1 MEATMPVTRRFLLG
15 LVVLSA
21 FAAAA
26 LADEG
31 TLPPQRSQGSV
42 TYVSGGIGKD
52 ESDAMKEAASRY
64 SLAIE
69 MASPASPRAEY
80 VADVKIDIRDQRGA
94 TVLSTISDGP
104 ILLANL
110 PPGRYTVNA
119 TKNGA
124 SQQRDIVVG
133 SGARPRVM
141 FSFSEPN

>member
-1 MEATMPVTRRFLLG
+1 MPATGQSLLG
-15 LVVLSA
+15 LVFLSA

-26 LADEG
+26 LAAESA
-31 TLPPQRSQGSV
+31 LPPERSQGSV

-52 ESDAMKEAASRY
+52 ESDAMKQAASRY

-94 TVLSTISDGP
+94 TVLNTISDGP

-141 FSFSEPN
+141 FSFPEPK

>member
-1 MEATMPVTRRFLLG
+1 MPATRQSLLG
-15 LVVLSA
+15 LVFLSA

-26 LADEG
+26 LAAADA
-31 TLPPQRSQGSV
+31 LPPERSQGSV

-94 TVLSTISDGP
+94 TVLSTVSDGP

-110 PPGRYTVNA
+110 PPGRYTVTA

-141 FSFSEPN
+141 FSFPEPK

>member
-1 MEATMPVTRRFLLG
+1 MPTTRRFLLG
-15 LVVLSA
+15 LLVIGG

-26 LADEG
+26 HADEG
-31 TLPPQRSQGSV
+31 TLPAERSQGSV
-42 TYVSGGIGKD
+42 TYVTGGIGKD
-52 ESDAMKEAASRY
+52 ESDAMKQAASRY

-69 MASPASPRAEY
+69 MASPAGPRAEY

-119 TKNGA
+119 ARNGA
-124 SQQRDIVVG
+124 SQQRNIVVG
-133 SGARPRVM
+133 SRGPVRAM
-141 FSFSEPN
+141 FSFPE